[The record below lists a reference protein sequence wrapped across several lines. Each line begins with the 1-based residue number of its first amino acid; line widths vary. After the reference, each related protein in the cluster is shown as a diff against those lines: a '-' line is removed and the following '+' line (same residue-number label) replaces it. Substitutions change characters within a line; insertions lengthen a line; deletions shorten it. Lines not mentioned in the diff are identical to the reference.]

1 MAKTPTEIRSLARQH
16 TERAI
21 SVLAGIMDE
30 PQSGAP
36 ARIQAAEALL
46 SRGWGKPTQPIAGD
60 EENPL
65 TIQQIVRKIIEP
77 TGNPDS

>member
-1 MAKTPTEIRSLARQH
+1 MAKTPTEIRSLARKH

-46 SRGWGKPTQPIAGD
+46 SRGWGKPTQPVDGD
-60 EENPL
+60 GDGGPVKLVIEWL
-65 TIQQIVRKIIEP
+65 RKQ
-77 TGNPDS
+77 G